1 MNYVKYLGGSYNE
14 ETQEFD
20 KEKAKEEVYASKYKL
35 NIVLFGATGVGK
47 SSLVNAVFGDDIVKS
62 GVGEPITQFLEKIE
76 IKSKGLTLWDT
87 KGIEAKDYENT
98 KEKLIQDIEKGFKDA
113 LESNNDDKAPHVV
126 WLCIKE
132 SSSRIEE
139 REHDLL
145 NIAKKFGIP
154 TVIVFTDTQDENGEQ
169 FFKKAKETIDNRH
182 EGFIK
187 NRYVRVN
194 SVPFKFRGM
203 SVPVSGLEELLR
215 LTEDCLDDAKKNT
228 AEQRQNRIEA
238 LRKAQEVNIQK
249 KLNAMIA
256 SARKKVHIA
265 SAAAATVG
273 ASPIPG
279 SDAPLIAAVQSR
291 LIYTLNSEFEVDEDN
306 NQAVAMIT
314 GVLSATALAQVGKAI
329 VSNALK
335 FIPGVGTLAGGAISA
350 STAAVLTQAVGHAYI
365 QVLVAYFDKE
375 TGKSILPDQTSV
387 ALKMFKDIFVD
398 MSKGKIKQ

>member
-1 MNYVKYLGGSYNE
+1 MNYEDYLGGSYNQ

-20 KEKAKEEVYASKYKL
+20 KEKAQEEVYESKDKL

-47 SSLVNAVFGDDIVKS
+47 SSLVNAVFGNDVVKA
-62 GVGEPITQFLEKIE
+62 GVGEPITQYLEKIE

-87 KGIEAKDYENT
+87 KGIEAKDYETT
-98 KEKLIQDIEKGFKDA
+98 KDMLIQDIEEGFRNA
-113 LESNNDDKAPHVV
+113 LESNNDDEAPHVV

-132 SSSRIEE
+132 SSSRVEE
-139 REHDLL
+139 REHDLI

-154 TVIVFTDTQDENGEQ
+154 TVVVFTDTQDENGEE
-169 FFKKAKETIDNRH
+169 FFEKAKENIDSRH

-194 SVPFKFRGM
+194 SVSFKFRGM
-203 SVPVSGLEELLR
+203 SVPVSGLEKLLE
-215 LTEDCLDDAKKNT
+215 LTESCLDDAKKNT
-228 AEQRQNRIEA
+228 AEQRQSRIEA
-238 LRKAQEVNIQK
+238 LRKAQEVDMQK

-256 SARKKVHIA
+256 GAKKKVHIA

-306 NQAVAMIT
+306 NKAVAMIT
-314 GVLSATALAQVGKAI
+314 GVLGATAIAQVGKAI

-335 FIPGVGTLAGGAISA
+335 FIPGVGTIVGGAISA
-350 STAAVLTQAVGHAYI
+350 STAALLTQVVGQAYI

-375 TGKSILPDQTSV
+375 TGRSILPDQTSL
-387 ALKMFKDIFVD
+387 ALKMFKDIFVEI
-398 MSKGKIKQ
+398 SKGKI

>member
-1 MNYVKYLGGSYNE
+1 MNYEKYLGGSYNE

-20 KEKAKEEVYASKYKL
+20 NEKAKEEVDDSKIKL

-47 SSLVNAVFGDDIVKS
+47 SSLVNAVFGDDIVRS

-87 KGIEAKDYENT
+87 KGIEAKDYEAT
-98 KEKLIQDIEKGFKDA
+98 KEMLIQDIEKGFEEA
-113 LESNNDDKAPHVV
+113 LKSNNDEQAPHVV

-154 TVIVFTDTQDENGEQ
+154 TVVVFTDTQDENGDQ
-169 FFKKAKETIDNRH
+169 FFEKAKETIDNRH
-182 EGFIK
+182 EEFIK

-203 SVPVSGLEELLR
+203 SVPVSGLEELLE
-215 LTEDCLDDAKKNT
+215 LTEECLGDAKKNT
-228 AEQRQNRIEA
+228 EEQRQNRIEA
-238 LRKAQEVNIQK
+238 LRKAQEVDIKK

-273 ASPIPG
+273 ASPIPY
-279 SDAPLIAAVQSR
+279 SDAPLIVAIQSK
-291 LIYTLNSEFEVDEDN
+291 LIYALNSEFEVDEDSKR
-306 NQAVAMIT
+306 AIAMIT
-314 GVLSATALAQVGKAI
+314 GILGATAVAQVGKAI
-329 VSNALK
+329 VSNTLK
-335 FIPGVGTLAGGAISA
+335 FIPGVGTLIGGAISA

-365 QVLVAYFDKE
+365 QLLVAYFDKE
-375 TGKSILPDQTSV
+375 TGKTILPEQTET
-387 ALKMFKDIFVD
+387 ALNMFKDIFVN
-398 MSKGKIKQ
+398 MPKK

>member
-1 MNYVKYLGGSYNE
+1 MNYEKYLGESYNE

-20 KEKAKEEVYASKYKL
+20 KEKAKEEVYDNKPKL

-47 SSLVNAVFGDDIVKS
+47 SSLVNSVFGADIVKT

-87 KGIEAKDYENT
+87 KGIEAKDYEAT
-98 KEKLIQDIEKGFKDA
+98 KEMLIQDIEKGFEEA
-113 LESNNDDKAPHVV
+113 LKSNNDEQAPHIV

-132 SSSRIEE
+132 TSSRIEE

-154 TVIVFTDTQDENGEQ
+154 TVVVFTNTQDENGDQ
-169 FFKKAKETIDNRH
+169 FFKKAKENIDNRH

-194 SVPFKFRGM
+194 SMPFKFRGM
-203 SVPVSGLEELLR
+203 SVPVSGLEELLE
-215 LTEDCLDDAKKNT
+215 LTEKCLGDAKKNT

-238 LRKAQEVNIQK
+238 LRKAQEVDIQK

-273 ASPIPG
+273 ASPIPY
-279 SDAPLIAAVQSR
+279 SDAPLIVAIQSK
-291 LIYTLNSEFEVDEDN
+291 LIYALNSEFEVDEDSKR
-306 NQAVAMIT
+306 AVAMIT
-314 GVLSATALAQVGKAI
+314 DVLGATAVAQVCKAI
-329 VSNALK
+329 VSNTLK
-335 FIPGVGTLAGGAISA
+335 FIPGVGTIIGGAISA
-350 STAAVLTQAVGHAYI
+350 STAAVLTLAVGHAYI
-365 QVLVAYFDKE
+365 QLLVAYFDKE
-375 TGKSILPDQTSV
+375 TGKTILPEQTET
-387 ALKMFKDIFVD
+387 ALNMFKDIFVN
-398 MSKGKIKQ
+398 MPKK